1 MSRRNSESNP
11 FRILAAGIV
20 IIAVGMG
27 GQAALR
33 AWGFFAPGEFAA
45 YLVLAVGWG
54 VALAGSNGIA
64 SVNERCRSARSAAG
78 LGAMCLMLAL
88 ILALVNDQRGLGDQT
103 FTEFKV
109 MALYFVSVVCFAY
122 IISASMRGAAEAARR
137 RKDKHYADVCESTW
151 KSVIVITFAAL
162 VLEPAASVFPRAV
175 EWISVG
181 VCVAIAFVY
190 QARAAAL
197 IGNGRAPSKRS
208 GA

>member
-11 FRILAAGIV
+11 FRTLATGIV

-33 AWGFFAPGEFAA
+33 AWGYFAPGEFAA
-45 YLVLAVGWG
+45 YIVLAIGWG
-54 VALAGSNGIA
+54 AAYAGSNGIA
-64 SVNERCRSARSAAG
+64 RVNRRCRTARAAAVPG
-78 LGAMCLMLAL
+78 SICLLLAL
-88 ILALVNDQRGLGDQT
+88 ILAVVNYRNNLGVQT

-137 RKDKHYADVCESTW
+137 RGDKHYADVCEGTW

-162 VLEPAASVFPRAV
+162 VLEPAVSVFPQIV

-181 VCVAIAFVY
+181 VLVVIAFIY

-197 IGNGRAPSKRS
+197 IRKGRVPSKR
-208 GA
+208 AAV